1 MKAVNKDII
10 KVRKKKKNRDFSMFY
25 QYFLSPQVNSSV
37 TIANKRDIYEFP
49 QELPNNVR
57 IILRTSVSQ

>member
-1 MKAVNKDII
+1 MKK
-10 KVRKKKKNRDFSMFY
+10 KKKKKKKNRDFLMFY
-25 QYFLSPQVNSSV
+25 QNFLSPQVDRSV

-57 IILRTSVSQ
+57 IILTTSVSQ

>member
-1 MKAVNKDII
+1 M
-10 KVRKKKKNRDFSMFY
+10 KKKKTKKNRAFLMFY
-25 QYFLSPQVNSSV
+25 QNFLSPQVDRSV

>member
-25 QYFLSPQVNSSV
+25 QYFLSAQANRSV
-37 TIANKRDIYEFP
+37 TIANKSDIYEFP
-49 QELPNNVR
+49 Q
-57 IILRTSVSQ
+57 